1 MRGVDSVQGWR
12 QEAVTFFDIK
22 VGIESLY
29 LCTVY
34 LCVCVWNILESN
46 TLVEGLKIL
55 RLTFNYR
62 NFKPALIH

>member
-1 MRGVDSVQGWR
+1 MRGVDSVQEGWR

-22 VGIESLY
+22 VGIETCV
-29 LCTVY
+29 LCT
-34 LCVCVWNILESN
+34 CVCVWNILESN

-62 NFKPALIH
+62 NFKPASIN